1 VRKRPVHENTG
12 AYHNINASR
21 KKKDEPVYQL
31 SSKILFLD
39 VFLKKFETKSI
50 NSPLL
55 TFFLPYYSSLVME
68 HPKHHH
74 PDVPIE
80 TLTLNVVA
88 ADHEGLQIDDLS
100 PISIT
105 IDFHQVNT
113 IAIEV
118 EK

>member
-1 VRKRPVHENTG
+1 
-12 AYHNINASR
+12 
-21 KKKDEPVYQL
+21 
-31 SSKILFLD
+31 
-39 VFLKKFETKSI
+39 
-50 NSPLL
+50 
-55 TFFLPYYSSLVME
+55 ME

-80 TLTLNVVA
+80 TLTLSVVA

-100 PISIT
+100 PVSNT